1 MKAAV
6 PVAAIRQT
14 WKCSGS
20 VTVAQLYHCGTFV
33 SVFQTHTQRG
43 GADRSESRTAELSDT
58 SFAFWCL
65 GGIVRVYSSSPQTGQ
80 CFR

>member
-43 GADRSESRTAELSDT
+43 GAGRGGLAAITPGGSESSDP
-58 SFAFWCL
+58 
-65 GGIVRVYSSSPQTGQ
+65 PQ
-80 CFR
+80 

>member
-33 SVFQTHTQRG
+33 SVFQTQTQRG
-43 GADRSESRTAELSDT
+43 GRYGLAAITPGGSESSDP
-58 SFAFWCL
+58 
-65 GGIVRVYSSSPQTGQ
+65 PQ
-80 CFR
+80 

>member
-20 VTVAQLYHCGTFV
+20 VTVAQLYHYGTFA
-33 SVFQTHTQRG
+33 SVFQTHTHRG
-43 GADRSESRTAELSDT
+43 AGRHGLAAITPGGSESSDP
-58 SFAFWCL
+58 
-65 GGIVRVYSSSPQTGQ
+65 PQ
-80 CFR
+80 

>member
-20 VTVAQLYHCGTFV
+20 VTVAQLLSLWHFCISFSDATRPLV
-33 SVFQTHTQRG
+33 RRHARLDAG
-43 GADRSESRTAELSDT
+43 GA
-58 SFAFWCL
+58 
-65 GGIVRVYSSSPQTGQ
+65 GGRGEAALNL
-80 CFR
+80 

>member
-14 WKCSGS
+14 WKCPGS

-33 SVFQTHTQRG
+33 SVFQTHTQ
-43 GADRSESRTAELSDT
+43 
-58 SFAFWCL
+58 L
-65 GGIVRVYSSSPQTGQ
+65 GSA
-80 CFR
+80 